1 MKIAICLSLDFTNQI
16 SDIKNQL
23 TQKGHEIVVPMTA
36 GMILRGDVTLEQ
48 IMKEKE
54 SGIIPE
60 RMIKQDVIKYYFEK
74 IKEVDA
80 ILVLNFEKKGIKGY
94 IGGNTL
100 LEMGFAHVLNKKI
113 FILNDIP
120 DISYKHEIKAMQ
132 PIILNGDLTKI
143 QNI

>member
-16 SDIKNQL
+16 NDIKNQL
-23 TQKGHEIVVPMTA
+23 TQIGHEVIIPMTA
-36 GMILRGDVTLEQ
+36 GMILRDEVTLEQ
-48 IMKEKE
+48 IIKEKE
-54 SGIIPE
+54 NGIIPE

-80 ILVLNFEKKGIKGY
+80 ILVLNFKKEGIKGY

-100 LEMGFAHVLNKKI
+100 IEIGFAHVLNKKI
-113 FILNDIP
+113 FLLNAIP
-120 DISYKHEIKAMQ
+120 DISYKYEIKAMQ

-143 QNI
+143 